1 VHLTDLSIN
10 RLRGGVQRAEDATEA
25 SAPLEIQGHRS
36 VIHMFQG
43 DFFGSNFIDDPMS
56 IEPTLDGI
64 RQRIVASAF
73 KSDDEL
79 GLPGDTR

>member
-1 VHLTDLSIN
+1 
-10 RLRGGVQRAEDATEA
+10 
-25 SAPLEIQGHRS
+25 
-36 VIHMFQG
+36 MFQG

-79 GLPGDTR
+79 GLPGNARGLGVGR

>member
-1 VHLTDLSIN
+1 MV
-10 RLRGGVQRAEDATEA
+10 R
-25 SAPLEIQGHRS
+25 
-36 VIHMFQG
+36 G
-43 DFFGSNFIDDPMS
+43 DFFGSNFVDDPMS

-64 RQRIVASAF
+64 RQRVVASTF

>member
-1 VHLTDLSIN
+1 
-10 RLRGGVQRAEDATEA
+10 
-25 SAPLEIQGHRS
+25 
-36 VIHMFQG
+36 MFQG

-64 RQRIVASAF
+64 PQRIVASAL
-73 KSDDEL
+73 KSYDEL